1 MTELN
6 WDKINVDNSKVKS
19 KNSSNDGDRRS
30 LKYITLGKKAVG
42 KEYIVRPIKNP
53 VGFYKAVIQT
63 PDGRW
68 NNVVVEMDDEGGDTH
83 VRNHPLYLNHNV
95 PFSARYAINVIDRA
109 DGEVKILEGGVS
121 IFEAFSKFNEM
132 TERSPGAKEGADFKI
147 EVTGKKGKDY
157 YKVNMHAKTVLG
169 ADEVDQIKEQGGIY
183 KLQDIYKPTPD
194 EKWKKL
200 VAQLDGGEEQN
211 SPSEPAREP
220 VAAAATSSDT
230 GGDDLD
236 GELDGDDLPFV

>member
-1 MTELN
+1 MTEIN
-6 WDKINVDNSKVKS
+6 WDKINVDNSKVK
-19 KNSSNDGDRRS
+19 KGNDNGDRRS

-42 KEYIVRPIKNP
+42 REYIVRPVKGP

-68 NNVVVEMDDEGGDTH
+68 NNVVVEMEEDGGDTH
-83 VRNHPLYLNHNV
+83 VRNHPLYVNHNV
-95 PFSARYAINVIDRA
+95 PFSARYAVNVIDRA

-157 YKVNMHAKTVLG
+157 YKVNMHQKTIL
-169 ADEVDQIKEQGGIY
+169 ADDEIQQIKDQGGTF
-183 KLQDIYKPTPD
+183 KLKDIYKPTPED
-194 EKWKKL
+194 RWKKL
-200 VAQLDGGEEQN
+200 VSQLDGGEEE
-211 SPSEPAREP
+211 STPSEAKPKP
-220 VAAAATSSDT
+220 VAAATTSSDS

>member
-1 MTELN
+1 MAELN

-19 KNSSNDGDRRS
+19 KNSGGDGDRRR
-30 LKYITLGKKAVG
+30 LEYITLGKKAVG
-42 KEYIVRPIKNP
+42 KEYVVRPVKGP

-83 VRNHPLYLNHNV
+83 VRNHPLYINHNV
-95 PFSARYAINVIDRA
+95 PFSARYAVNVIDRA
-109 DGEVKILEGGVS
+109 DGQIKILEGGVS

-132 TERSPGAKEGADFKI
+132 TERSPGAKEGADFRI

-157 YKVNMHAKTVLG
+157 YKVNMHSKTILG
-169 ADEVDQIKEQGGIY
+169 DDEIQGIKDQGGTY
-183 KLQDIYKPTPD
+183 KLQEIYKPTPED
-194 EKWKKL
+194 RWQKL
-200 VAQLDGGEEQN
+200 VAQLDGGEE
-211 SPSEPAREP
+211 SPAPSQPKPEP
-220 VAAAATSSDT
+220 VAAATASADT